1 MSERS
6 ERTDVAVSER
16 SERTDVAVQRDRGA
30 ADALGL
36 VVMFPAMLG
45 LALLVLF
52 LGRQVDTRSQ
62 VQTAADSA
70 AQAAALQRDG
80 GAAVAAA
87 QRAAADVLTDRT
99 ACADG
104 PHIAIQA
111 GEWVPGG
118 RVTVTVS
125 CSPSREGFAAIAA
138 PARRLTASSSASIDP
153 NRAPGLP

>member
-1 MSERS
+1 V
-6 ERTDVAVSER
+6 T
-16 SERTDVAVQRDRGA
+16 RDRGA

-36 VVMFPAMLG
+36 VVMFPALLG

-62 VQTAADSA
+62 VQTAADAA

-87 QRAAADVLTDRT
+87 ERAAVGVLTDQR
-99 ACADG
+99 ACAGG
-104 PHIAIQA
+104 PAISIQA
-111 GEWVPGG
+111 AEWIAGG
-118 RVTVTVS
+118 RITVTVQ
-125 CSPSREGFAAIAA
+125 CAPSRDGFAAITA
-138 PARRLTASSSASIDP
+138 PARTFSASSTALIDP

>member
-1 MSERS
+1 VRERS
-6 ERTDVAVSER
+6 ERTDGAARE
-16 SERTDVAVQRDRGA
+16 RDRGA

-87 QRAAADVLTDRT
+87 QRAAADVLTDRR

-111 GEWVPGG
+111 SEWVPGG

-125 CSPSREGFAAIAA
+125 CSPSRDGFAAIAA
-138 PARRLTASSSASIDP
+138 PARTLTASSSASIDP

>member
-1 MSERS
+1 MCAAAE
-6 ERTDVAVSER
+6 
-16 SERTDVAVQRDRGA
+16 RDRGA

-80 GAAVAAA
+80 GAAVGV
-87 QRAAADVLTDRT
+87 RRSVPRRT
-99 ACADG
+99 CSPTGRACADG
-104 PHIAIQA
+104 PQIAIEA

-125 CSPSREGFAAIAA
+125 CSPSRDGFAAIAA